1 MTEEVQR
8 NYLEINSIQDL
19 NEVIEPTEDYS
30 LNLLNPINF
39 QLNKFFY
46 KNIGKK
52 HKWIDRLAW
61 TENQWID
68 YVSNNKVK
76 TYILKYKEELVGF
89 FELIFHFEKKE
100 VEIAYFGLLE
110 EFQNKKLGSYLLS
123 EAIKIS
129 FENNINRVWL
139 HTCSLDH
146 KNALNN
152 YIARGMKIYKTEIGK
167 GYRALAN
174 ISDHGG
180 QEVPHLHFH
189 LFGGENVGRMV
200 E

>member
-1 MTEEVQR
+1 MTQEVQR
-8 NYLEINSIQDL
+8 NYLEISSIHDL
-19 NEVIEPTEDYS
+19 NEVVEPNKDYS

-52 HKWIDRLAW
+52 HNWIDRLAW
-61 TENQWID
+61 TETQWID
-68 YVSNNKVK
+68 YVSSKKVK
-76 TYILKYKEELVGF
+76 TYVLKFKDDLVGF
-89 FELIFHFEKKE
+89 FELIIHIEKKE

-129 FENNINRVWL
+129 FSKNINRVWL

-146 KNALNN
+146 RNALNN
-152 YIARGMKIYKTEIGK
+152 YISRGMKIFKTETVVI
-167 GYRALAN
+167 
-174 ISDHGG
+174 
-180 QEVPHLHFH
+180 
-189 LFGGENVGRMV
+189 
-200 E
+200 